1 MIAKSAKARGVARR
15 ALLAAGGA
23 LLAAPAFSQA
33 QARVLRF
40 VPQAD
45 LGGLDPI
52 AISSNVIRNHGY
64 MVWDTLYGVD
74 YAFRPHP
81 QMAAGHLVEDDGRSV
96 TITLRDGLRF
106 HDGEAVRAEDC
117 VVSLRRWMRRS
128 PMGQVLAARI
138 EDLAALDDKRFRF
151 RLKSR
156 FPLLIDALAVPS
168 NPQPFIMPAR
178 LAATDAFQ
186 QIREPIGSG
195 PFRFVMDEFRQG
207 SRAVWARN
215 PDYVPSAGGGSG
227 LTAGPKV
234 VHFDRVEWT
243 IIPDAGTAAA
253 ALTAGEVDWLEQMP
267 AEIQMLLGR
276 DRRLLLEPIDPLP
289 LPGQFRFNHRQPPFD
304 NPAIRRAFLPAI
316 SQEDFMTAIVGPDP
330 AKYVKDMGFFT
341 PGSPFASDEGL
352 EPLKGPRSIE
362 RAKQALKAA
371 GYKGELVRLI
381 GTTDIVSTT
390 AQAQVAADLLRRL
403 EINADVVLT
412 DWGTVAQ
419 RRMNRGPLDQGGW
432 SIACFA
438 TSGMD
443 FINPV
448 THLQLRSDGA
458 NAAPGWPDLPE
469 VEARR
474 AAWLEAPDIATQQA
488 IARQIQAAAMEGL
501 PYIPTGAY
509 YSITAHRRTLVDRV
523 KGFAIFWG
531 IRRS

>member
-1 MIAKSAKARGVARR
+1 MIGRRGA
-15 ALLAAGGA
+15 LAAGGA
-23 LLAAPAFSQA
+23 LLAAPALSQA
-33 QARVLRF
+33 QSRVLRF

-64 MVWDTLYGVD
+64 MVYDTLYGVD
-74 YAFRPHP
+74 HAFRPHP
-81 QMAAGHLVEDDGRSV
+81 QMAAGHVVENDGRTV
-96 TITLRDGLRF
+96 TITLRDGLKF
-106 HDGEAVRAEDC
+106 HDGEPVCAEDC

-128 PMGQVLAARI
+128 PMGQALAART
-138 EDLAALDDKRFRF
+138 EELAAVDDKRLRF
-151 RLKSR
+151 RLTSR

-178 LAATDAFQ
+178 IAQTDPFQ
-186 QIREPIGSG
+186 QIRDPTGSG
-195 PFRFVMDEFRQG
+195 PFRFVVSEFRQG
-207 SRAVWARN
+207 SRAVWERN
-215 PDYVPSAGGGSG
+215 PDYVPTSAGGSG
-227 LTAGPKV
+227 LTAGPKL
-234 VHFDRVEWT
+234 VHFDRIEWS

-253 ALTAGEVDWLEQMP
+253 ALMAGEVDWFEQMGP
-267 AEIQMLLGR
+267 EVQQLLGR
-276 DRRLLLEPIDPLP
+276 NRALLLEPIDPLP

-304 NPAIRRAFLPAI
+304 NPAIRRAFLHCI

-330 AKYVKDMGFFT
+330 AKYVKDVGFFT
-341 PGSPFASDEGL
+341 PGSPFANEEGL
-352 EPLKGPRSIE
+352 APLRGPRSIE
-362 RAKQALKAA
+362 RAKQALREA
-371 GYKGELVRLI
+371 GYKGELIRLL

-403 EINADVVLT
+403 EVNLDVVLT

-443 FINPV
+443 FINPI

-469 VEARR
+469 VERLR
-474 AAWLEAPDIATQQA
+474 AEWLEAPDLAARQA
-488 IARQIQAAAMEGL
+488 IARRIQAAAMEGL

-509 YSITAHRRTLVDRV
+509 YSITAHRRNLVDRV

-531 IRRS
+531 IRRT

>member
-1 MIAKSAKARGVARR
+1 MIGRR
-15 ALLAAGGA
+15 ALLGAGGG
-23 LLAAPAFSQA
+23 LLAAPALSQPA
-33 QARVLRF
+33 GARVLRF

-74 YAFRPHP
+74 HQFRTHP
-81 QMAAGHLVEDDGRSV
+81 QMAEGHLFEDDGRTC
-96 TITLRDGLRF
+96 TITLREGLKF
-106 HDGEAVRAEDC
+106 HDGERVRAEDC

-128 PMGQVLAARI
+128 PMGQVLASRT
-138 EDLAALDDKRFRF
+138 EELAALDDKRFRF

-186 QIREPIGSG
+186 QIREPTGSG
-195 PFRFVMDEFRQG
+195 PFRFVMGEFRQG
-207 SRAVWARN
+207 ARAVWERN
-215 PDYVPSAGGGSG
+215 PGYVPSSGGGSG

-276 DRRLLLEPIDPLP
+276 NRSLLLEPIDPMP

-352 EPLKGPRSIE
+352 APLTGPRSIE
-362 RAKQALKAA
+362 RAKQALKEA

-381 GTTDIVSTT
+381 GTTDIISTT

-419 RRMNRGPLDQGGW
+419 RRMNKGPLDQGGW

-443 FINPV
+443 FVNPV

-469 VEARR
+469 VEALR
-474 AAWLEAPDIATQQA
+474 AEWLEAPDLPAQQA
-488 IARQIQAAAMEGL
+488 IARRIQAAAMQGL

-531 IRRS
+531 IRKV

>member
-1 MIAKSAKARGVARR
+1 MIARRG
-15 ALLAAGGA
+15 LLAVGGA

-33 QARVLRF
+33 QSRVLRF

-74 YAFRPHP
+74 HAFRTHP
-81 QMAAGHLVEDDGRSV
+81 QMAAGHLLEDDGRTC
-96 TITLRDGLRF
+96 TIALRDGLRF
-106 HDGEAVRAEDC
+106 HDGEPVRAEDC

-128 PMGQVLAARI
+128 PTGQVLAART
-138 EDLAALDDKRFRF
+138 EELAALDDLRFRF

-178 LAATDAFQ
+178 LAATDPFQ
-186 QIREPIGSG
+186 QIREAIGSG
-195 PFRFVMDEFRQG
+195 PFRFVKSEFRQG
-207 SRAVWARN
+207 ARAVWERN
-215 PDYVPSAGGGSG
+215 PDYVPSPGGGSG

-234 VHFDRVEWT
+234 VHVDRVEWT

-253 ALTAGEVDWLEQMP
+253 ALTAGEIDWLEQMP

-276 DRRLLLEPIDPLP
+276 NRNLLLEPIDPMP

-304 NPAIRRAFLPAI
+304 NPAIRRAFLPGI

-341 PGSPFASDEGL
+341 PGSPFASDEAL

-403 EINADVVLT
+403 DVNADVVLT

-419 RRMNRGPLDQGGW
+419 RRMNKGPLDQGGW

-443 FINPV
+443 FVNPV

-469 VEARR
+469 IEALR
-474 AAWLEAPDIATQQA
+474 AAWLEAPDLPAQQA
-488 IARQIQAAAMEGL
+488 IARRIQAAAMQGL

-509 YSITAHRRTLVDRV
+509 YSITAHRRNLVDRV
-523 KGFAIFWG
+523 RGFAIFWG
-531 IRRS
+531 IRKT

>member
-1 MIAKSAKARGVARR
+1 MIGRR

-23 LLAAPAFSQA
+23 GLAAPAFSQA

-74 YAFRPHP
+74 HQFRPWP
-81 QMAAGHLVEDDGRSV
+81 QMAAGHVEEEDGRSV

-106 HDGEAVRAEDC
+106 HDGEPVRAEDC

-128 PMGQVLAARI
+128 PMGQVLAART
-138 EDLAALDDKRFRF
+138 EELTALDDRRFRF

-156 FPLLIDALAVPS
+156 FPLLIAALAVPS

-207 SRAVWARN
+207 ARAVWARN
-215 PDYVPSAGGGSG
+215 ADYVPSPGGGSG

-234 VHFDRVEWT
+234 VHFDRVEWS

-276 DRRLLLEPIDPLP
+276 NRALLLEPIDPLP

-304 NPAIRRAFLPAI
+304 NPGVRRAFLHAI

-330 AKYVKDMGFFT
+330 AKYVKDVGFFT
-341 PGSPFASDEGL
+341 PGSPFASDEAL
-352 EPLKGPRSIE
+352 APLIGPRSIE
-362 RAKQALKAA
+362 RAKQALREA
-371 GYKGELVRLI
+371 GYRGEVVRLI

-432 SIACFA
+432 SLACFA

-469 VEARR
+469 IERLR
-474 AAWLEAPDIATQQA
+474 AEWLEAPDLPAQQA
-488 IARQIQAAAMEGL
+488 IARRIQAAAMEGL

>member
-1 MIAKSAKARGVARR
+1 MRR
-15 ALLAAGGA
+15 LASPLDAPQPDGAGA
-23 LLAAPAFSQA
+23 
-33 QARVLRF
+33 
-40 VPQAD
+40 
-45 LGGLDPI
+45 
-52 AISSNVIRNHGY
+52 
-64 MVWDTLYGVD
+64 
-74 YAFRPHP
+74 
-81 QMAAGHLVEDDGRSV
+81 
-96 TITLRDGLRF
+96 GLRT
-106 HDGEAVRAEDC
+106 EE
-117 VVSLRRWMRRS
+117 
-128 PMGQVLAARI
+128 
-138 EDLAALDDKRFRF
+138 LAALDDRRLRF

-156 FPLLIDALAVPS
+156 FPLLLDALAVPS

-178 LAATDAFQ
+178 LAATDPFQ
-186 QIREPIGSG
+186 QIREPTGSG
-195 PFRFVMDEFRQG
+195 PFRFVMSEFRQG
-207 SRAVWARN
+207 ARAVWERN
-215 PDYVPSAGGGSG
+215 PDYVPSPGGGSG
-227 LTAGPKV
+227 LTAGPKI

-253 ALTAGEVDWLEQMP
+253 ALAAGEVDWLEQMP

-276 DRRLLLEPIDPLP
+276 NRGLLLEPIDPLP

-330 AKYVKDMGFFT
+330 AKFVKDMGFFT

-362 RAKQALKAA
+362 QARQALKAA

-381 GTTDIVSTT
+381 GTTDIISTT

-419 RRMNRGPLDQGGW
+419 RRMNKGPLDQGGW

-443 FINPV
+443 FVNPV

-469 VEARR
+469 IEALR
-474 AAWLEAPDIATQQA
+474 AEWLEAPDLAG
-488 IARQIQAAAMEGL
+488 AAGDRPAHPGCGDAGPALYPDRGLLLDHRASAEPGGPREGVCYFL
-501 PYIPTGAY
+501 GYPESLTKEGREGKAFPPRTPPLLFVSWDPT
-509 YSITAHRRTLVDRV
+509 RKNR
-523 KGFAIFWG
+523 
-531 IRRS
+531 